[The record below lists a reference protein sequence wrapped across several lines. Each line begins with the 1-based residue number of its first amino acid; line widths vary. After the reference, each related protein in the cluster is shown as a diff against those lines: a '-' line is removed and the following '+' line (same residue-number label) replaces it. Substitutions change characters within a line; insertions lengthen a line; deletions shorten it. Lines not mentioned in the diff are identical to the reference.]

1 MSIYR
6 SNLEGHDI
14 NTRKPQAQSLEPVQT
29 DAEQQKRYEHLRKG
43 MPANTLLV
51 RTREWAARLPEK
63 VRPTALLR
71 DYARIAN
78 LIALAWDDSI
88 AFNSYMDSLLT
99 DRRGNRRGFQP
110 DVRKELSVLAE
121 LRYQIM
127 RSGNDDSRH
136 GPPR

>member
-6 SNLEGHDI
+6 GNRVGQDI
-14 NTRKPQAQSLEPVQT
+14 HTGKPMAESPGSMQT
-29 DAEQQKRYEHLRKG
+29 DADQKRFEHLRKG
-43 MPANTLLV
+43 TPANTLLV
-51 RTREWAARLPEK
+51 RTREWAERLPAE
-63 VRPTALLR
+63 VRPMALFR

-99 DRRGNRRGFQP
+99 DKRGNRRGFP
-110 DVRKELSVLAE
+110 ADVRKELYVLVQV
-121 LRYQIM
+121 RYQIL
-127 RSGNDDSRH
+127 RSGDGDTRS

>member
-6 SNLEGHDI
+6 GNRVGLDVH
-14 NTRKPQAQSLEPVQT
+14 TKKPPEPMQADV
-29 DAEQQKRYEHLRKG
+29 EQKAYEHLRKG
-43 MPANTLLV
+43 TPANTLLV
-51 RTREWAARLPEK
+51 RTREWAARLPAD
-63 VRPTALLR
+63 VRPEALLR

-99 DRRGNRRGFQP
+99 DRRGNRRGFP
-110 DVRKELSVLAE
+110 ADVQKELSLLAE
-121 LRYQIM
+121 VRYQIM
-127 RSGNDDSRH
+127 RSGGDDSRR